1 MEYSIEQLE
10 QTPRFQSFI
19 KKLAVYCGGTSLLDG
34 YILSSIGPAMVQLG
48 PLLNLDAFWKGAI
61 GSGALMGILIGGPI
75 FGSLSDR
82 VGRKLPFIVIPICMA
97 VLTLASMFVTSPE
110 QLFVIRFLLGLVI
123 GSDYPSATAYLSEY
137 SPAKSRGYMIGYL
150 MIMWI
155 SGMTLGEIVGYVVY
169 NSVYSWQICLGLPAI
184 FAILLA
190 LGRRSCPESP
200 RWLVNKNRRDEAVA
214 IMKSVYGPEVAVNSL
229 EETSTAKASYSELFT
244 PKYLKRVLFAG
255 IFWATQV
262 LPMFAIYIFA
272 PALLQSM
279 GLSEGRDGALG
290 SILIGLI
297 FVVGVVFGAAIIE
310 KFGRRP
316 LIIVSFVGMAV
327 GLLVL
332 GILPDTPFWLIVF
345 GFTLYA
351 IASGPPNVL
360 DWVYPNEL
368 FPTEIRAAGVGTA
381 TMISRTGPILGTFA
395 LPTFLE
401 MYGIQMTMLA
411 MVGVLVI
418 GLLACIAWAPETRGL
433 DLAEASGAVPVGTQ
447 KEIEEELIVENEEG
461 TSKDR

>member
-229 EETSTAKASYSELFT
+229 EETSTAKASYSELFKT
-244 PKYLKRVLFAG
+244 CSFRRYFLGYTGPAHVRYLHLCSG
-255 IFWATQV
+255 
-262 LPMFAIYIFA
+262 FA
-272 PALLQSM
+272 PVYGPQRRSRWCPWQYLDRFDFRRRRRLWCRHHRKIWPSSPHHCE
-279 GLSEGRDGALG
+279 LRRH
-290 SILIGLI
+290 
-297 FVVGVVFGAAIIE
+297 
-310 KFGRRP
+310 GRRP
-316 LIIVSFVGMAV
+316 PRLR
-327 GLLVL
+327 
-332 GILPDTPFWLIVF
+332 
-345 GFTLYA
+345 
-351 IASGPPNVL
+351 
-360 DWVYPNEL
+360 YP
-368 FPTEIRAAGVGTA
+368 A
-381 TMISRTGPILGTFA
+381 
-395 LPTFLE
+395 
-401 MYGIQMTMLA
+401 
-411 MVGVLVI
+411 
-418 GLLACIAWAPETRGL
+418 
-433 DLAEASGAVPVGTQ
+433 
-447 KEIEEELIVENEEG
+447 
-461 TSKDR
+461 